1 MLNGFGCESDHH
13 LGILVKQVVRES
25 KTLLSRFRRYG
36 AFAVLCCF
44 FYSQSYADTTM
55 TIGSVASQI
64 ILSFENLSKLIT
76 ASSYIAGLGFSMGA
90 ILKFKQHKD
99 NPTQIPIGTPI
110 AMLFVASALLF
121 FPSLLDTTGKT
132 IFGASN
138 YTTAGW
144 SGMVFS

>member
-1 MLNGFGCESDHH
+1 MNRLARWRI
-13 LGILVKQVVRES
+13 LGKLSKAQIVLFVILHCSFLGQV
-25 KTLLSRFRRYG
+25 
-36 AFAVLCCF
+36 
-44 FYSQSYADTTM
+44 YADTTM

-64 ILSFENLSKLIT
+64 ILSFENLSRLIT

-90 ILKFKQHKD
+90 ILKFKAHKD
-99 NPTQIPIGTPI
+99 NPTQVTVGTPI
-110 AMLFVASALLF
+110 AMLLVASALLF

-132 IFGASN
+132 IFGGSN